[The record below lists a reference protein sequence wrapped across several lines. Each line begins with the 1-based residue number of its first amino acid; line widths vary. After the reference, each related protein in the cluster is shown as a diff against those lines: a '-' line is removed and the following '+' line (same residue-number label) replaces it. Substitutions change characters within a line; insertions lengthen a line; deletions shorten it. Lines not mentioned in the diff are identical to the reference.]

1 MSKLPEIFLIREQF
15 ITSNQNFVPSLNK
28 NLYILTKDLD
38 VTTRTL
44 NVLATENI
52 KYVGDLV
59 QHTEKSL
66 SELPN
71 MGSKSIDELVRA
83 LSELSLY
90 LGMNVIN
97 WPPEELKESKNE
109 NEGLHNVKLLLNF
122 DQLNFLTK
130 NLRDIDLPTRACNA
144 LLNYGFH
151 TMSDLLY
158 TTGKELKRSPNFGN
172 ASLVAIEKLLNK
184 YNLKFTDT
192 LEPWDKDISSK
203 IRIFIDNEIQK
214 KKHEVIQSQDKFL
227 EDELKRVCTEAFS
240 ISVRRTDS
248 SNNRLLEVFVS
259 RYGLDN
265 SPPKTLELIGQKFN
279 ITRERIRQIQKKA
292 EQLIKK
298 SDLPLPLLVKYFNL
312 VKKEIPCTENYIN
325 DYIKKINL
333 SNFDF
338 KVSSLIA
345 VAKLFSIPYP
355 KFKIILKN
363 QIEILS
369 NIEDEISIDPIISII
384 NKNISSSGVSNI
396 NYIKNRHEFYLN
408 NLSENIIK
416 TLIKNFNNFIWLDK
430 EKNWFTFFSK
440 RNRLVNLILK
450 LATNSPQIKL
460 DVLYSAIT
468 KNYRLDKD
476 LKIPKELFLN
486 FCKHV
491 FEIDYILETETI
503 IFKSLFSKISSTQG
517 RMGQNLSEKE
527 KILISVFR
535 DYGPILSWEDM
546 YELLNKHGIGNAHIG
561 QFTQFSPLI
570 QRVDHAMYVLTGS
583 NFKNNKIE
591 VKTVKIELTTN
602 SFPLSNSDYV
612 KNNNAY
618 VEIYKNRKYLETL
631 LYPRPLRLINNNVF
645 GINYDGKFYPI
656 VK

>member
-570 QRVDHAMYVLTGS
+570 QRIDHAMYVLTGS

>member
-28 NLYILTKDLD
+28 NLYILTKDLE

-384 NKNISSSGVSNI
+384 KKNISSSGVSNI

-570 QRVDHAMYVLTGS
+570 QRIDHAMYVLTGS

-612 KNNNAY
+612 KKNNAY

>member
-527 KILISVFR
+527 KILTSVFR

-570 QRVDHAMYVLTGS
+570 QRIDHAMYVLTGS

-645 GINYDGKFYPI
+645 GINYDGKFYPV

>member
-298 SDLPLPLLVKYFNL
+298 SDLPLPLLFKYFNL

-570 QRVDHAMYVLTGS
+570 QRIDHAMYVLTGS

-631 LYPRPLRLINNNVF
+631 LYPRPLRLINNVF

>member
-1 MSKLPEIFLIREQF
+1 MSRI
-15 ITSNQNFVPSLNK
+15 
-28 NLYILTKDLD
+28 
-38 VTTRTL
+38 
-44 NVLATENI
+44 
-52 KYVGDLV
+52 
-59 QHTEKSL
+59 
-66 SELPN
+66 
-71 MGSKSIDELVRA
+71 
-83 LSELSLY
+83 
-90 LGMNVIN
+90 
-97 WPPEELKESKNE
+97 
-109 NEGLHNVKLLLNF
+109 
-122 DQLNFLTK
+122 
-130 NLRDIDLPTRACNA
+130 
-144 LLNYGFH
+144 
-151 TMSDLLY
+151 
-158 TTGKELKRSPNFGN
+158 FGN
-172 ASLVAIEKLLNK
+172 FKCPW
-184 YNLKFTDT
+184 T
-192 LEPWDKDISSK
+192 LYSCVTRP
-203 IRIFIDNEIQK
+203 K
-214 KKHEVIQSQDKFL
+214 KKF
-227 EDELKRVCTEAFS
+227 A
-240 ISVRRTDS
+240 
-248 SNNRLLEVFVS
+248 
-259 RYGLDN
+259 
-265 SPPKTLELIGQKFN
+265 
-279 ITRERIRQIQKKA
+279 
-292 EQLIKK
+292 
-298 SDLPLPLLVKYFNL
+298 
-312 VKKEIPCTENYIN
+312 
-325 DYIKKINL
+325 
-333 SNFDF
+333 
-338 KVSSLIA
+338 
-345 VAKLFSIPYP
+345 
-355 KFKIILKN
+355 
-363 QIEILS
+363 
-369 NIEDEISIDPIISII
+369 
-384 NKNISSSGVSNI
+384 NI

-527 KILISVFR
+527 KILTSVFR
-535 DYGPILSWEDM
+535 DYGPIISWEDM

-570 QRVDHAMYVLTGS
+570 QRIDHAMYVLTGS

-631 LYPRPLRLINNNVF
+631 LYPSPLRLINNNVF